1 MEEPLRE
8 KEFPNLEGEASGQ
21 KTKSSKLEEK
31 EGWIGSEVVKDE
43 YQREKEER
51 K

>member
-21 KTKSSKLEEK
+21 KTKIKSSKLEEK

-43 YQREKEER
+43 Y
-51 K
+51 